1 MHYQAHPKMHCKDM
15 VKYLRISIDDGK
27 ENIPLTRST
36 TDPTS
41 ANDHVEYS
49 DLFGLAPIWSGRL
62 AALCI
67 GCGSADFAAGV
78 AWI

>member
-36 TDPTS
+36 TDPAST
-41 ANDHVEYS
+41 NDHVEY
-49 DLFGLAPIWSGRL
+49 L
-62 AALCI
+62 
-67 GCGSADFAAGV
+67 
-78 AWI
+78 